1 MPEQQQPA
9 QETAP
14 KQLDV
19 YRDWLQI
26 KETARPLNHYQLL
39 RVKQF
44 EDDPAKIRANYRQLN
59 AHVRKFAS
67 GNFAQQSQDLLNELA
82 KAMLC
87 LTDTRRKSEYDTS
100 LGRGGTGEQ
109 KRRTFEEV
117 LLGRKL
123 MDAAQLDK
131 ARKLASTIGV
141 ELRDAVMQQK
151 LAAPDAVMQAHAES
165 LGLPYVELSDMSI
178 DESLIPKVPATLARQ
193 HSCAPILIDEGQ
205 LLLASPNLI
214 AAEVEENL
222 RMRFG
227 MPIRMVICT
236 PTGMNEVINK
246 HYSREAAAA
255 EMSAAGASTPAA
267 AAKAKKNAHRD
278 PAEVAAI
285 KKKHQQLTLIIFN
298 FFLMGFFGL
307 SSVMGW
313 AVKTGTPLTLLYG
326 ALLGAVVGGGT
337 YAFLRHR
344 EG

>member
-1 MPEQQQPA
+1 MPEQQQKKPA
-9 QETAP
+9 E

-19 YRDWLQI
+19 YRDWLKI
-26 KETARPLNHYQLL
+26 EETARPLNHYQLL

-67 GNFAQQSQDLLNELA
+67 GNYAQQSQDLLNELA

-87 LTDTRRKSEYDTS
+87 LTDSRRKSEYDTS

-109 KRRTFEEV
+109 KRRTFEEI

-123 MDAAQLDK
+123 LDSAQLDK
-131 ARKLASTIGV
+131 ARNLAKAIGV
-141 ELRDAVMQQK
+141 DLRDAVMQQK

-165 LGLPYVELSDMSI
+165 LGLPYVELSDLTI

-214 AAEVEENL
+214 AADVEENL

-236 PTGMNEVINK
+236 PTGMNEVIGK

-255 EMSAAGASTPAA
+255 EMAAAGASTSTAPGAGKKKAQRDPGEIAA
-267 AAKAKKNAHRD
+267 AR
-278 PAEVAAI
+278 
-285 KKKHQQLTLIIFN
+285 KKHQQITLFVFN

-307 SSVMGW
+307 ASAMGW
-313 AVKTGTPLTLLYG
+313 AVNWGTPLSLLYG
-326 ALLGAVVGGGT
+326 AILGAVVGGGT
-337 YAFLRHR
+337 YIFLRNR
-344 EG
+344 A

>member
-1 MPEQQQPA
+1 MPEQQQK
-9 QETAP
+9 QTP

-26 KETARPLNHYQLL
+26 KEPARPLNHYQLL

-44 EDDPAKIRANYRQLN
+44 EDDPVKIRANYRQLN

-67 GNFAQQSQDLLNELA
+67 GNYAQQSQDLLNELA

-87 LTDTRRKSEYDTS
+87 LTDARRKSEYDTG

-109 KRRTFEEV
+109 KRRTFEEI
-117 LLGRKL
+117 LLARKL
-123 MDAAQLDK
+123 LDAAQLDK
-131 ARKLASTIGV
+131 ARTLAKTIGV
-141 ELRDAVMQQK
+141 DLRDAVMQQK
-151 LAAPDAVMQAHAES
+151 LAGADVVMQAHAES
-165 LGLPYVELSDMSI
+165 LGLPYVELGDLTI
-178 DESLIPKVPATLARQ
+178 DEALIPKVPATLARQ

-255 EMSAAGASTPAA
+255 EMTAASANPNAPSGKKRAA
-267 AAKAKKNAHRD
+267 LD
-278 PAEVAAI
+278 PAEIAAI
-285 KKKHQQLTLIIFN
+285 KKKHQQITLMVFN
-298 FFLMGFFGL
+298 FFLMGFFVF

-313 AVKTGTPLTLLYG
+313 AVKSGTILTILYG
-326 ALLGAVVGGGT
+326 AFLGLVVGGTT
-337 YAFLRHR
+337 YAVLRYR
-344 EG
+344 A